1 MLLRVFFLSDKQK
14 KIEATVDHKE
24 ERFKSLFNITF
35 YCKQARKLSKYVLKE
50 RKKVILLKVFETIW
64 TSVRT
69 CQNGHAKPLAFKITN
84 LRRLESGTLYQS
96 TSGHRTI
103 VIFYKKTNIV
113 RAF

>member
-50 RKKVILLKVFETIW
+50 RKKVFCWKFL
-64 TSVRT
+64 R
-69 CQNGHAKPLAFKITN
+69 PLAFKITN
-84 LRRLESGTLYQS
+84 PRRLESGTLYQS
-96 TSGHRTI
+96 TSGNRTI

>member
-50 RKKVILLKVFETIW
+50 RKKVILLEVFETIW

-84 LRRLESGTLYQS
+84 LRRLESGHFTKVHQETGQLLYF
-96 TSGHRTI
+96 I
-103 VIFYKKTNIV
+103 KKTNIV